1 MKLLK
6 RLHHRVTGLFVTAA
20 AFLFC
25 FAVTAFAATAD
36 TSSTSGFLSA
46 ILPPILDLAVT
57 VLATGGAWLVGRLI
71 RLTGVDTEAKRLD
84 VEGKLR
90 EALHFAAENGLR
102 FALTRAGMPAI
113 AQPTAD
119 IIADAMFYVMNKNPE
134 TLDKLGV
141 SISGLEDII
150 HAKWPIASLG
160 LPIAASSAISPTS

>member
-1 MKLLK
+1 MNLLK
-6 RLHHRVTGLFVTAA
+6 RLHHRVTGLFITAA

-25 FAVTAFAATAD
+25 FAVTAFAASAD

-57 VLATGGAWLVGRLI
+57 VLASGGAWLVARLV
-71 RLTGVDTEAKRLD
+71 RLAGVDTEAKRLD
-84 VEGKLR
+84 VENKLR

-119 IIADAMFYVMNKNPE
+119 IIADAMFYVTNKNPE

-141 SISGLEDII
+141 TISGLEDIL